1 MTFKPYPHARG
12 DGSLGD
18 GLAMLRAR
26 VARRMALGLFSERI
40 SIGFGRDM
48 SVAVEPPAARIP
60 VRLREFQP
68 DDLPALFFDEFRHF
82 FGIAL
87 FFRKIVQGYVGSFA
101 CVGNS
106 RRPAY
111 ARISP
116 CDQGFSATE
125 PVAAM
130 VALFPG
136 IRHGF
141 HFGLQAGGFLLLFF
155 ISFLAEFAARVL
167 YFINVFCVHFI
178 ISYIL
183 GRS

>member
-1 MTFKPYPHARG
+1 MLAGCQGHDVQPAKFFQGIPDEFFTKGFIAEVSRQQ
-12 DGSLGD
+12 DG
-18 GLAMLRAR
+18 
-26 VARRMALGLFSERI
+26 
-40 SIGFGRDM
+40 
-48 SVAVEPPAARIP
+48 
-60 VRLREFQP
+60 
-68 DDLPALFFDEFRHF
+68 LPALLSDEFRHF

-87 FFRKIVQGYVGSFA
+87 FFRKVVQGYVGSFA

-111 ARISP
+111 SRVSP
-116 CDQGFSATE
+116 CDQGFSSTE

-141 HFGLQAGGFLLLFF
+141 HFGLQAGGFLLLLF

-167 YFINVFCVHFI
+167 YFVSAFCAHFFV
-178 ISYIL
+178 SHIL
-183 GRS
+183 MRS